1 MSDDEGYVHD
11 PAAFDEQGEPVAD
24 SEAAEKAEGAT
35 DSEAT
40 AMTESAGAVS
50 DAGSADDESLTGVHP
65 TAVDR
70 DFGWRGW
77 VLVGVILIAFVV
89 APAAVYFYPPDASG
103 YLFALII
110 FPLLPAIVL
119 GLAAVWATT
128 RP

>member
-11 PAAFDEQGEPVAD
+11 PEAFDEQGEPVVDSEDMEAAAD
-24 SEAAEKAEGAT
+24 SEAAAATEKEG
-35 DSEAT
+35 T
-40 AMTESAGAVS
+40 AS
-50 DAGSADDESLTGVHP
+50 DPGSADDESLTGVHP

-70 DFGWRGW
+70 EFGWRGW
-77 VLVGVILIAFVV
+77 VLVGVILVAFVI

-110 FPLLPAIVL
+110 FPLLPAVVL